1 MLETGPLA
9 LNPAFA
15 TKEIDIPR
23 KQLGKE
29 SLGEGKEDNTT
40 TTARASFYSA
50 TERPISIN
58 NTSAYD
64 RQN

>member
-1 MLETGPLA
+1 MPKTGPLA
-9 LNPAFA
+9 LNSAFA

-29 SLGEGKEDNTT
+29 SLGEGKEENTT
-40 TTARASFYSA
+40 TTACASFYIA
-50 TERPISIN
+50 TKRPISID

-64 RQN
+64 R